1 MLLDI
6 QQREWTMKKAEIR
19 QLSRRERQIMD
30 ILFSRGRAS
39 ASEIH
44 QAMADAPS
52 YSAVRAT
59 LRILEEKGQVRHQEE
74 NLRYM
79 YMPTVARE
87 KASRSAL
94 DHLLE
99 TFFDGSPEQAVV
111 ALLDASAS
119 KLSSEELD
127 RIAGLIENARKEG
140 R

>member
-1 MLLDI
+1 
-6 QQREWTMKKAEIR
+6 MKKPEAR
-19 QLSRRERQIMD
+19 NLSRRERQIMD

-39 ASEIH
+39 ASEIQ

-74 NLRYM
+74 NLKYM

-87 KASRSAL
+87 KATRSAVE
-94 DHLLE
+94 HLLE
-99 TFFDGSPEQAVV
+99 TFFDGSPEKAVV
-111 ALLDASAS
+111 ALLDGSAS

-127 RIAGLIENARKEG
+127 RIADLIEKARKEG

>member
-1 MLLDI
+1 
-6 QQREWTMKKAEIR
+6 MKKPETR
-19 QLSRRERQIMD
+19 NLSRRERQIMD

-39 ASEIH
+39 ASEIQ
-44 QAMADAPS
+44 QAMADAPG

-74 NLRYM
+74 NLKYM

-87 KASRSAL
+87 KATRSAVE
-94 DHLLE
+94 HLLE
-99 TFFDGSPEQAVV
+99 TFFDGSPEKAVV
-111 ALLDASAS
+111 ALLDGSAS

-127 RIAGLIENARKEG
+127 RIADLIEKARKEG